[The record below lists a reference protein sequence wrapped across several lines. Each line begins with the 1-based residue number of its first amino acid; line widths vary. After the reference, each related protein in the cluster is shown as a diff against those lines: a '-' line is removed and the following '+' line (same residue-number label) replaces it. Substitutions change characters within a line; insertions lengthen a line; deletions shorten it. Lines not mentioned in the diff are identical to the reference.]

1 MSQLVLADEIFAK
14 ESVLKI
20 DTEAIAHNF
29 KRPRKRLLP
38 SLRKTATVW
47 A

>member
-29 KRPRKRLLP
+29 NIIRQKHRENDYCRH
-38 SLRKTATVW
+38 
-47 A
+47 

>member
-20 DTEAIAHNF
+20 DIEAIAHN
-29 KRPRKRLLP
+29 LVS
-38 SLRKTATVW
+38 SLG
-47 A
+47 